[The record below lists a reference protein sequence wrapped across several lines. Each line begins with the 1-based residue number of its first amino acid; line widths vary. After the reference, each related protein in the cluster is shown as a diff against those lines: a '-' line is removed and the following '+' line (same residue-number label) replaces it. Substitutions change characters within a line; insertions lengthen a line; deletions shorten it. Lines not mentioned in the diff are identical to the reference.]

1 MTSILAW
8 LDHDEAERRRMQE
21 VIELFREHDTVD
33 ELGIGS
39 IRDAFSNLLFPGT
52 SVLHTRA
59 RYFLFIPWIYL
70 ELERQKVPSAQIA
83 ARARRSEIRLINAL
97 IDGEQGEGDGVIGAV
112 ARDRL
117 KQLPS
122 YAYWN
127 GLEVHGIRRYHGSI
141 DRYHRSLDSH
151 YLLLHEAPPSEGD
164 EPTVS
169 LVSNWD
175 AGLPPRPDGLLESTK
190 FKLTRDEALYLRER
204 VHASVPG
211 SLLDVF
217 VSRARPSRR
226 VQFPWQH
233 PDVSKL
239 PKALKASLELARV
252 FSEVM
257 NGASLLYN
265 LMLAEKRSF
274 DERAADY
281 GARLEEWS
289 GRVTVPAG
297 WAWDEFWGVVLDVNR
312 RVYPPTRRF
321 VERWF
326 EVATT
331 KSAISKQAAA
341 RDLITDR
348 ERITKGAQARLL
360 NRRALELWGGS
371 SGISQLNYRWP
382 VVERI
387 VNDILKGTAV

>member
-1 MTSILAW
+1 VTSILAW

-33 ELGIGS
+33 ELGLGS

-83 ARARRSEIRLINAL
+83 ARARRDEIRLINAL
-97 IDGEQGEGDGVIGAV
+97 IEGGQGEGEGVIGAV

-127 GLEVHGIRRYHGSI
+127 GLELHGIRRYHGSI

-151 YLLLHEAPPSEGD
+151 YLVLQEAPPSEGD
-164 EPTVS
+164 EPIVS
-169 LVSNWD
+169 LISNWD
-175 AGLPPRPDGLLESTK
+175 DGLPPRPDGLLESTA
-190 FKLTRDEALYLRER
+190 FELPRDEALYLRER
-204 VHASVPG
+204 IHASAPG
-211 SLLDVF
+211 SLLDLF
-217 VSRARPSRR
+217 VSRTRPSRR
-226 VQFPWQH
+226 VPFPWQH
-233 PDVSKL
+233 PDVAKL
-239 PKALKASLELARV
+239 PKDLKASLELSRV

-257 NGASLLYN
+257 HGASLLYN
-265 LMLAEKRSF
+265 LMLAEKRAL
-274 DERAADY
+274 DDLATDY
-281 GARLEEWS
+281 GARLDEWS
-289 GRVTVPAG
+289 QQVAVPPR
-297 WAWDEFWGVVLDVNR
+297 WAWEEFWAVVLDVNR
-312 RVYPPTRRF
+312 RIYPATRRF

-326 EVATT
+326 DLST
-331 KSAISKQAAA
+331 KGAISSQPAA
-341 RDLITDR
+341 RALITDR
-348 ERITKGAQARLL
+348 ERATKGGQARLL

-371 SGISQLNYRWP
+371 SGMSQLNYRWP

-387 VNDILKGTAV
+387 INDILRGAAL